1 MPNILLIDDSG
12 VIRSSLK
19 SILERNGFTAFE
31 ATSLNDLK
39 YNSFSKTVK
48 LSEINLILLD
58 YYLENE
64 TGLEIIKYI
73 KLKNYAIPIVMITGE
88 AKRDIVINSI
98 KQGATDYI
106 LKPFDD
112 ETLIKK
118 VNSNIRVLSFFMTKD
133 DYRLELDN
141 FKSNLI
147 LEIER
152 SIRAKNILSVSK
164 IILPGDE
171 IVIKDLIKRVIR
183 DIDQVY
189 LIDKNTAAVI
199 FPFTDDVGFNII
211 KDKIK
216 NIIGLRMKDSN
227 LPTKHTV
234 FKGNEKTI
242 NDVESKEKYYKDIFS
257 ELGII
262 EYVKN

>member
-12 VIRSSLK
+12 VVRSSLK

-242 NDVESKEKYYKDIFS
+242 NDVESKEKYYKGIFS